1 MEFTLR
7 VTSFSADELDKRLF
21 QIPPGY
27 KESHVDLRDMWI
39 SAIGQQLLAQL
50 ESAREIMRSQPD
62 YGIDAPHVIRNLLLS
77 GLGAIVLCL
86 LIPSFSVGKV
96 QVYLYP
102 NLIWTGAW
110 LMLPAVLMIIYA
122 KIGKFR
128 HRDRI
133 LNSVRWTGKEQ
144 VLDVGTGRGLL
155 LVGAAK
161 KLTTGRAVAIDIWNQ
176 ADLSGN
182 NMQNL
187 LRNLDLEGVREKTE
201 IRNEDAQKMSFPD
214 ECFDVVLS
222 NLCLH
227 NIYNVPGRVQACRE
241 IARVLKPGGLTVISD
256 FRHTREYRDTLSK
269 LGFEINKLPLSFST
283 FPPLRII
290 TARKQS

>member
-1 MEFTLR
+1 
-7 VTSFSADELDKRLF
+7 
-21 QIPPGY
+21 
-27 KESHVDLRDMWI
+27 
-39 SAIGQQLLAQL
+39 
-50 ESAREIMRSQPD
+50 MRSRPD

-77 GLGAIVLCL
+77 GLGAIILCL
-86 LIPSFSVGKV
+86 FLPSFRVGKG
-96 QVYLYP
+96 QVFLYP
-102 NLIWTGAW
+102 NFIWMGAW
-110 LMLPAVLMIIYA
+110 LILPAVLMIIYS

-133 LNSVRWTGKEQ
+133 LNLVQWTGTEQ

-155 LVGAAK
+155 LAGAAK
-161 KLTTGRAVAIDIWNQ
+161 KLTTGRAVGIDIWNQ
-176 ADLSGN
+176 EDLSGN

-187 LRNLDLEGVREKTE
+187 LRNLDLEGVREKTD
-201 IRNEDAQKMSFPD
+201 IKNEDAQKMSFPD
-214 ECFDVVLS
+214 DCFDVVLS

-227 NIYNVPGRVQACRE
+227 NIYNVPGRAQACRE

-269 LGFEINKLPLSFST
+269 LGLEIHSLPLSLDT

-290 TARKQS
+290 TARKQP

>member
-1 MEFTLR
+1 
-7 VTSFSADELDKRLF
+7 
-21 QIPPGY
+21 
-27 KESHVDLRDMWI
+27 
-39 SAIGQQLLAQL
+39 
-50 ESAREIMRSQPD
+50 MRSQPD

-86 LIPSFSVGKV
+86 LIPSFRVGKV

-161 KLTTGRAVAIDIWNQ
+161 KLTTGRAVGIDIWNQ
-176 ADLSGN
+176 EDLSGN

-187 LRNLDLEGVREKTE
+187 VRNLDLEGVREKTE

-214 ECFDVVLS
+214 EYFDVVLS

-269 LGFEINKLPLSFST
+269 LGFEIHTFPLSLDT

-290 TARKQS
+290 TARKQP